1 MLLSTEPGLDA
12 AGPRKF
18 LDAFVIPAGVGGT
31 TKTRRAKDNDE
42 RARRTTRSK
51 QKKAPKTRTRTG
63 VKAGGPFL
71 QHGTR
76 VRVRVRTNVKASGPV
91 LQHGVRVRQAS

>member
-1 MLLSTEPGLDA
+1 M
-12 AGPRKF
+12 
-18 LDAFVIPAGVGGT
+18 
-31 TKTRRAKDNDE
+31 
-42 RARRTTRSK
+42 SK
-51 QKKAPKTRTRTG
+51 QKKASKTRTRTG